1 MLIQGDIKYGPKLP
15 IGKNGAMVQTCLSS
29 AIDDHS
35 RFILASEF
43 YDNQEERI
51 VEDTFRKAILKYG
64 RFDKCYFDNGS
75 QYVAK
80 QLKLSLAR
88 LSIQI
93 SFAPLKSV
101 KSKGKLKNSI
111 R

>member
-15 IGKNGAMVQTCLSS
+15 IGKNVTMVQTYLSS

-51 VEDTFRKAILKYG
+51 VEDPSEKPSCSTDILTNATLIMAHSTLQSSLNSRLPGFRY
-64 RFDKCYFDNGS
+64 
-75 QYVAK
+75 
-80 QLKLSLAR
+80 
-88 LSIQI
+88 
-93 SFAPLKSV
+93 KSH
-101 KSKGKLKNSI
+101 LHL
-111 R
+111 